1 MTRFIPPLAI
11 AAATGGTD
19 VGSRLI
25 EGQPIGV
32 TTAVTVTIAVAT
44 FGIWL
49 EHRLSRIEQKL
60 KDLPCQT
67 NGCSL
72 GKRKRKA

>member
-11 AAATGGTD
+11 AAATGGADAGT
-19 VGSRLI
+19 RLL
-25 EGQPIGV
+25 EGQPIGM
-32 TTAVTVTIAVAT
+32 TTAITVTIAVAT

-67 NGCSL
+67 NGCPVT
-72 GKRKRKA
+72 KKHRKK